1 MQTEA
6 RSWKILL
13 REARAEVPVIVN
25 AMTQEIFPAPTSR
38 NCCPQRIAATALR
51 NLLAYQIRL
60 IVQHY
65 SADDWNEYPEE
76 LSAFLDQVRCW
87 LRTMKNPALFI
98 GPRIL
103 PVTAQETEMIFHAA
117 ETFPVPSKLSLP
129 RIRYAWAMAKRIM
142 NTKQK
147 NSGNLFRKLYELS
160 CEWHNSLVLP
170 GQQLFSISKPL
181 EFAEK
186 HVTRHL
192 NRIDYHTERAISWGK
207 ELCESIAQYQSMGFC
222 RKTAASKAR
231 KDFIRKH
238 PYPVTDSEL
247 LMNEAVP
254 GHSRPAIIRY
264 QKIYLASLEKR
275 PGSESFSSTT
285 ENI

>member
-87 LRTMKNPALFI
+87 LRTMKNPELFI

-142 NTKQK
+142 NTKK
-147 NSGNLFRKLYELS
+147 NSGNLFRKLYELTS
-160 CEWHNSLVLP
+160 FLLEIRKVRKTLP
-170 GQQLFSISKPL
+170 CQGILLYS
-181 EFAEK
+181 AGGGY
-186 HVTRHL
+186 TRL
-192 NRIDYHTERAISWGK
+192 A
-207 ELCESIAQYQSMGFC
+207 YQSS
-222 RKTAASKAR
+222 RVLRERPT
-231 KDFIRKH
+231 IR
-238 PYPVTDSEL
+238 
-247 LMNEAVP
+247 
-254 GHSRPAIIRY
+254 
-264 QKIYLASLEKR
+264 SLY
-275 PGSESFSSTT
+275 
-285 ENI
+285 

>member
-1 MQTEA
+1 MQIEA
-6 RSWKILL
+6 RSWKVLL

-25 AMTQEIFPAPTSR
+25 AMTQEIFPMPTR
-38 NCCPQRIAATALR
+38 NCCPRRIAATALR
-51 NLLAYQIRL
+51 NLLSYQIRL

-76 LSAFLDQVRCW
+76 LSTFLEKVRIW
-87 LRTMKNPALFI
+87 LGTMDNPALFI

-103 PVTAQETEMIFHAA
+103 PAAGSETDMIFRAA
-117 ETFPVPSKLSLP
+117 ETFPAPSKLCLP
-129 RIRYAWAMAKRIM
+129 RIRNAWTMAKRLLDV
-142 NTKQK
+142 KK
-147 NSGNLFRKLYELS
+147 RNSGNLFRKLYELS
-160 CEWHNSLVLP
+160 CEWHKSLILP
-170 GQQLFSISKPL
+170 DQQIFAISKPL

-207 ELCESIAQYQSMGFC
+207 ELCESIAKYQAMGFC

-231 KDFIRKH
+231 RDFIREH

-247 LMNEAVP
+247 LMNEVVP

-264 QKIYLASLEKR
+264 QKKYLASLKNR
-275 PGSESFSSTT
+275 PQSESFPSSTG
-285 ENI
+285 NI